1 LRYGPAECG
10 GIVVAFV
17 ASFIVR
23 RATRNAIAAGYAAA
37 WGESFGYISIIAIR
51 DLVSEAR
58 DARRRGRR
66 PGARDT
72 GNVLAGLLAEFGPAS
87 VIDTLVTRP
96 IAMAAGVR
104 WLGPVL
110 GIVAGK
116 LAADV
121 VFYSPVIYMYERR
134 KRRRS
139 SS

>member
-1 LRYGPAECG
+1 MRYGPAECG
-10 GIVVAFV
+10 GIVVAFA

-23 RATRNAIAAGYAAA
+23 RSTGNAIAAGYAAA
-37 WGESFGYISIIAIR
+37 WGETLGYIGVIAIR

-58 DARRRGRR
+58 EARHRGRR
-66 PGARDT
+66 PGARET
-72 GNVLAGLLAEFGPAS
+72 GNVVVGLLEELGPAG

-104 WLGPVL
+104 WLGPAL

-139 SS
+139 GL